1 MKKRI
6 WLLALLIVA
15 ALLFTGCGARN
26 IEEMYALP
34 KRSDDY
40 NHLQSMIDS
49 AMYGMSYSAPRS
61 GDNQQT
67 VQMADLDGDGIEEY
81 LIFAKGAT
89 EKPLQVIIL
98 KQDENGRCRIM
109 EIISS
114 NGTAFEQVEYANLD
128 ENPGSELI
136 IGRLLSDQVLRSV
149 SVYTFTDKG
158 AELLLMNGYAKF
170 QTCDLDQDGLTE
182 LMVLRPGESASE
194 RGMAVLYSVRDGMV
208 QRSVEKELSE
218 DTSNIRRIQYGKLQ
232 DGKPAVFVSSS
243 FNDRAIVTDVFAV
256 QDGRFTNISFASD
269 ADTSVQ
275 SLNNFYIYPDDIDGD
290 GIMEIPSLLT
300 MKAVS
305 QWKEESQKYLIRW
318 FSLDSEGLDA
328 DKRFTFHNFVGGWYL
343 QLNNAWAGRV
353 SVDQGEN
360 TYTFYVW
367 DASYEEAT
375 PLFTIHVF
383 TGSSRDEDAVRDGRF
398 ALYRAEGVAYA
409 AELDASAAAQYA
421 ITEEQLIDSFRLIQ
435 QDRRTGEK

>member
-6 WLLALLIVA
+6 CLCGLLILA
-15 ALLFTGCGARN
+15 ALLLTGCGARN
-26 IEEMYALP
+26 ISEMYALP

-49 AMYGMSYSAPRS
+49 AMYGMSYSAPRT

-98 KQDENGRCRIM
+98 KQEEDGRCRIM

-158 AELLLMNGYAKF
+158 AELLLMNGYARF
-170 QTCDLDQDGLTE
+170 QTCDLDRDGLTE
-182 LMVLRPGESASE
+182 LMVLRPGESDSE

-232 DGKPAVFVSSS
+232 DGSPAVFVSCS
-243 FNDRAIVTDVFAV
+243 FNDRAIVTDVFAM
-256 QDGRFTNISFASD
+256 QDGRFTNISYASD
-269 ADTSVQ
+269 ADTSVP
-275 SLNNFYIYPDDIDGD
+275 SLNNFYIYPEDIDGD
-290 GIMEIPSLLT
+290 GILEIPSLLT

-305 QWKEESQKYLIRW
+305 EWKEESQKYLIRW
-318 FSLDSEGLDA
+318 YSLDSQGMDA
-328 DKRFTFHNFVGGWYL
+328 DKQFTFHNFVNGWYL

-353 SVDQGEN
+353 SVDQGDN

-375 PLFTIHVF
+375 PLFSIHVF

-409 AELDASAAAQYA
+409 AQLDASAAAQYA